1 MHDCAQ
7 RWSDMSESTGMYEQ
21 VMDDIVALEDRLDEF
36 EQRLDSLEQL
46 AERVDDLD
54 ARTDIMQLVDDSDD
68 LSGKARSLRL
78 LQHMQRKAT
87 RQSMDRIALTHGQAE
102 EALHYP
108 DLDRTTIY
116 TDMRRCETLV
126 EDDAIAW
133 YETADEGNLDEACIV
148 LDYDQFQA
156 AADAGELPA
165 DVVDSTD
172 MDGGA

>member
-1 MHDCAQ
+1 
-7 RWSDMSESTGMYEQ
+7 MSESTGMYEQ
-21 VMDDIVALEDRLDEF
+21 VMDDIVALEDRLDEY
-36 EQRLDSLEQL
+36 EKRLDDLEQL

-54 ARTDIMQLVDDSDD
+54 ARTDIMQLADDSDD

-87 RQSMDRIALTHGQAE
+87 RQGMDRIALTHEQAV

-116 TDMRRCETLV
+116 TDLRRCARLIG
-126 EDDAIAW
+126 DQDICR
-133 YETADEGNLDEACIV
+133 YEKADQGNLDEACVV
-148 LDYDQFQA
+148 LEYDAFQQA
-156 AADAGELPA
+156 ASAGELPA

>member
-1 MHDCAQ
+1 
-7 RWSDMSESTGMYEQ
+7 MSESMYEQ
-21 VMDDIVALEDRLDEF
+21 VMDDIVTLEERCGEIEKRLDK
-36 EQRLDSLEQL
+36 LEQL

-54 ARTDIMQLVDDSDD
+54 ARTDIMQLVDDTDD

-87 RQSMDRIALTHGQAE
+87 RQEMDRIALTHPQAE
-102 EALHYP
+102 KALHYP

-116 TDMRRCETLV
+116 TDMRRCAKLIGDQE
-126 EDDAIAW
+126 IAW
-133 YETADEGNLDEACIV
+133 YETAGEGNLDEACIV
-148 LDYDQFQA
+148 LNYDRFQT

-172 MDGGA
+172 SNGGA